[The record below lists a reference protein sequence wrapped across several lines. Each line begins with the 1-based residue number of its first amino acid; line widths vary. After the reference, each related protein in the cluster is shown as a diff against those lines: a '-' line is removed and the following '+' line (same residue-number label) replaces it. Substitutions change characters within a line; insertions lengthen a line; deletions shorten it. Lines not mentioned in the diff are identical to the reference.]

1 MKTKLLLLVAF
12 IAQITLGQ
20 IKLDSGLV
28 AYYPFDGNANDSSI
42 NNNNNGTVYGASI
55 TDDRF
60 GNENSAYYFDGIDDF
75 IEISPIKNLDSVCD
89 FSISVWFR
97 LADWEIQ
104 PSDNWKSLV
113 DLPYI
118 FDGHAKSSVDSSDI
132 ITDGFNISLGLDESY
147 KSYVLTSTKDL
158 DGNVFISQF
167 SPGTALLDQWCHCV
181 FIREGDTTRSYIN
194 GELISED
201 LNDGVSLNMNHPL
214 YIGTFAGNNKNYNS
228 FNYNFNGKIDDVR
241 VYSRALN
248 YDEIDSLYDKYDQIN
263 NTEEGLIAYYP
274 FDGNA
279 NDFSGNENHGIV
291 VGDIQSAK
299 DRFNNF
305 NSAYYFDG
313 VDDQIIIP
321 HTALNSF
328 NAQTDS
334 YTIML
339 WLKSDSTVMNACRV
353 IEKWNSETTS
363 SYPYSLQA
371 GPKGCNSV
379 IYDTY
384 NTYENNVGMIW
395 DNTWHLLVVS
405 VDSSTQ
411 KLTTFLDGDTVNSI
425 SIENISSTSNNIDW
439 IIGGIYDNYNGS
451 RKYIGYIDEVKI
463 YNRILTD
470 NELDRLYN
478 EQEPVSN
485 ITDSLV
491 AYYPL
496 DSTFND
502 MSGNGFDAENHGVTF
517 GSDLFGKNNA
527 AAYFENAAYLVV
539 PHDNKLN
546 FGTEDFSISLWV
558 KSNSDARQMICQ
570 KGGINEYDDP
580 QYWIRLNDQQ
590 GTASYTTGNGTRN
603 SIITTC
609 KNNIADNEW
618 HHVVAVRMDS
628 LHQLFVD
635 NHLVAQTIAT
645 PQNTDND
652 QDLKFG
658 LQKLYYGDINPFSGY
673 LDEIKIFSKALSE
686 NNISDLYN
694 EHIPPVKLD
703 SGLVAY
709 YPFDGNAYDYSGNNL
724 HADVNGPELTYDRFG
739 NTNNAYS
746 FDGINDYM
754 VVKDTDLLN
763 PNEISICLWYKP
775 DYFVGIG
782 NNSLIDKGHY
792 SDTTPQYHVGVS
804 GDYKDYSRYRF
815 ACDINTQNART
826 GNRSENYIWEPA
838 KWYFISMTFDG
849 ETCKL
854 YVNDELID
862 TKLNIGILNAFNH
875 DLYIGKSGDRED
887 NVPGVIDDIRIYSRA
902 ISYQEIQELYSEV
915 ICKERSVIDTAIYYV
930 SSKEFEVVSPQTY
943 YRGIDTL
950 ICIYGCDS
958 IVTQYE
964 KYIFD
969 PNYCTESVTD
979 SVSVTDTLIID
990 VIFTNNEEE
999 DLTNRILIYP
1009 NPTRDMVTINTG
1021 SYYNQISSY
1030 QIKITDVSGRVVFE
1044 SNINEPI
1051 YKINIDE
1058 FGDPGM
1064 YLIHIMNS
1072 ANHVTD
1078 TRKLILE

>member
-1 MKTKLLLLVAF
+1 MKTKLLLLLVVLY
-12 IAQITLGQ
+12 QISFGQ
-20 IKLDSGLV
+20 VNLDSGLV
-28 AYYPFDGNANDSSI
+28 VYYPFNGNANDSSI
-42 NNNNNGTVYGASI
+42 YHNNGTVYGASI

-75 IEISPIKNLDSVCD
+75 IEISPITNLDSVCD

-118 FDGHAKSSVDSSDI
+118 FDGHAKSSVDISDI

-158 DGNVFISQF
+158 DGNVFISQL

-194 GELISED
+194 GKLISED

-274 FDGNA
+274 
-279 NDFSGNENHGIV
+279 
-291 VGDIQSAK
+291 
-299 DRFNNF
+299 
-305 NSAYYFDG
+305 
-313 VDDQIIIP
+313 
-321 HTALNSF
+321 
-328 NAQTDS
+328 
-334 YTIML
+334 
-339 WLKSDSTVMNACRV
+339 
-353 IEKWNSETTS
+353 
-363 SYPYSLQA
+363 
-371 GPKGCNSV
+371 
-379 IYDTY
+379 
-384 NTYENNVGMIW
+384 
-395 DNTWHLLVVS
+395 
-405 VDSSTQ
+405 
-411 KLTTFLDGDTVNSI
+411 
-425 SIENISSTSNNIDW
+425 
-439 IIGGIYDNYNGS
+439 
-451 RKYIGYIDEVKI
+451 
-463 YNRILTD
+463 
-470 NELDRLYN
+470 
-478 EQEPVSN
+478 
-485 ITDSLV
+485 
-491 AYYPL
+491 L

-546 FGTEDFSISLWV
+546 FGTENFSISLWV

-590 GTASYTTGNGTRN
+590 GTASFTTGNGTRN

-618 HHVVAVRMDS
+618 HHIVAVRMDS

-635 NHLVAQTIAT
+635 NHPVAQTIAA

-724 HADVNGPELTYDRFG
+724 HADVNGPELAYDRFG

-815 ACDINTQNART
+815 ACDINTKNART
-826 GNRSENYIWEPA
+826 GNRSENYIWEPG

-862 TKLNIGILNAFNH
+862 TKLNIGILNAFTH

-902 ISYQEIQELYSEV
+902 ISYQEMQELYSEV
-915 ICKERSVIDTAIYYV
+915 ICKERNVIDTAIYYV
-930 SSKEFEVVSPQTY
+930 SSKEFEAVSPQTY
-943 YRGIDTL
+943 YKGIDTL
-950 ICIYGCDS
+950 ISIYGCDS

-990 VIFTNNEEE
+990 VTFTNNQEE
-999 DLTNRILIYP
+999 DMTNRILIYP

-1021 SYYNQISSY
+1021 SYYNQISGHK
-1030 QIKITDVSGRVVFE
+1030 ILITDVTGRVVFE
-1044 SNINEPI
+1044 SYISEPI
-1051 YKINIDE
+1051 YQINIDE

-1064 YLIHIMNS
+1064 YLIQIMNS

>member
-1 MKTKLLLLVAF
+1 MKAKLLLFLVVTY
-12 IAQITLGQ
+12 QISFGQ
-20 IKLDSGLV
+20 VNLDSGLV
-28 AYYPFDGNANDSSI
+28 AYY
-42 NNNNNGTVYGASI
+42 T
-55 TDDRF
+55 
-60 GNENSAYYFDGIDDF
+60 
-75 IEISPIKNLDSVCD
+75 
-89 FSISVWFR
+89 
-97 LADWEIQ
+97 
-104 PSDNWKSLV
+104 
-113 DLPYI
+113 
-118 FDGHAKSSVDSSDI
+118 
-132 ITDGFNISLGLDESY
+132 
-147 KSYVLTSTKDL
+147 
-158 DGNVFISQF
+158 
-167 SPGTALLDQWCHCV
+167 
-181 FIREGDTTRSYIN
+181 
-194 GELISED
+194 
-201 LNDGVSLNMNHPL
+201 
-214 YIGTFAGNNKNYNS
+214 
-228 FNYNFNGKIDDVR
+228 
-241 VYSRALN
+241 
-248 YDEIDSLYDKYDQIN
+248 
-263 NTEEGLIAYYP
+263 

-279 NDFSGNENHGIV
+279 NDFSGNENHGTV
-291 VGDIQSAK
+291 FGNVALAK

-339 WLKSDSTVMNACRV
+339 WLKSDSSVMNACRV

-395 DNTWHLLVVS
+395 DNTWHLLVAS
-405 VDSSTQ
+405 VDSSTK

-439 IIGGIYDNYNGS
+439 IIGGIYDDYNRS
-451 RKYIGYIDEVKI
+451 RKYIGYIDELKI

-470 NELDRLYN
+470 NELNHLYN
-478 EQEPVSN
+478 EQEPVAN
-485 ITDSLV
+485 IMDSLV

-502 MSGNGFDAENHGVTF
+502 MSGNDFDAENHGVTF
-517 GSDLFGKNNA
+517 GSDLFGKKNA

-539 PHDNKLN
+539 PHDKKLN
-546 FGTEDFSISLWV
+546 FSTEDFSISLWV

-590 GTASYTTGNGTRN
+590 GTASFTTGNGTRN
-603 SIITTC
+603 SVITTC

-618 HHVVAVRMDS
+618 HHIVAVRMDS

-686 NNISDLYN
+686 DNISDLYN
-694 EHIPPVKLD
+694 EYIPPVKLD

-709 YPFDGNAYDYSGNNL
+709 YPFEGNALDYSKYKNDGTVSGATLTTDRYANEDN
-724 HADVNGPELTYDRFG
+724 AYYFNGSDNYIEVPHDSSLVFHKEFTLSVWINMDSAKYMGSKIIDKSIGSLGKGFVLDTYDMEHTGRKIRLQAINGWIYMSQTTLELNKWYHIGVIAKEGNVKCYINGRLDFDITGEKDTLTNAEVPLRFG
-739 NTNNAYS
+739 
-746 FDGINDYM
+746 FDTG
-754 VVKDTDLLN
+754 VRTG
-763 PNEISICLWYKP
+763 P
-775 DYFVGIG
+775 DY
-782 NNSLIDKGHY
+782 D
-792 SDTTPQYHVGVS
+792 
-804 GDYKDYSRYRF
+804 
-815 ACDINTQNART
+815 
-826 GNRSENYIWEPA
+826 
-838 KWYFISMTFDG
+838 DG
-849 ETCKL
+849 
-854 YVNDELID
+854 
-862 TKLNIGILNAFNH
+862 FN
-875 DLYIGKSGDRED
+875 GK
-887 NVPGVIDDIRIYSRA
+887 IDDIRIYNRA
-902 ISYQEIQELYSEV
+902 ISYQEMQELYSEV
-915 ICKERSVIDTAIYYV
+915 ICKERNVIDTAIYYV
-930 SSKEFEVVSPQTY
+930 SSKEFEAVSPQTY
-943 YRGIDTL
+943 YKGIDTL
-950 ICIYGCDS
+950 ASTFGCDS

-969 PNYCTESVTD
+969 PEYCTASVVD

-1009 NPTRDMVTINTG
+1009 NPTRDMVNINTG

-1044 SNINEPI
+1044 SYINEPI
-1051 YKINIDE
+1051 YTINIDE

-1064 YLIHIMNS
+1064 YLIQIMNS
-1072 ANHVTD
+1072 ANHITD